1 MDMNKTNKLEKRGSR
16 MKKYLVLI
24 LVVALFVIPMSAC
37 VNNADDE
44 LVVGMELKYPPFETT
59 DANNNPDGISV
70 KFAYALGEYLG
81 RPVRIEGM
89 DWNGLIP
96 SLTTNKIDLII
107 SSMTIRPDRQEVV
120 NFSNPY
126 AKAQLS
132 LLVYK
137 DSPVWQ
143 FNDLKADGRKLAVK
157 KGTTG
162 HTFAIDNLPEKN
174 IVVFNEAS
182 ECILEVSQGRAD
194 AFIYDALSI
203 FNGNKLHPDTTRTLF
218 EPFQEDYEYWG
229 VAINKEDTQLLED
242 VNKFIKKYQD
252 EGGMDKL
259 ADEYLGEIKKV
270 FDDLDLP
277 FFFDID

>member
-1 MDMNKTNKLEKRGSR
+1 MRKILIIC
-16 MKKYLVLI
+16 LVLAI
-24 LVVALFVIPMSAC
+24 LIIPLSSC
-37 VNNADDE
+37 GKNDDSE

-59 DANNNPDGISV
+59 DANNIPDGISV
-70 KFAYALGEYLG
+70 KMAYALGEYLG

-120 NFSNPY
+120 NFSDPY

-137 DSPVWQ
+137 DSPIME
-143 FNDLKADGRKLAVK
+143 FNDLKGEDRKLAVK
-157 KGTTG
+157 KGSTG
-162 HTFAIDNLPEKN
+162 HTYAIDNLPEKN

-182 ECILEVSQGRAD
+182 ECVLEVAQGKAD
-194 AFIYDALSI
+194 AFIYDALTI
-203 FNGNKLHPDTTRTLF
+203 YNNNELHPDTTRTLF

-229 VAINKEDTQLLED
+229 VAINKEDTKLLED
-242 VNKFIKKYQD
+242 VNKFIKKHQD
-252 EGGMDKL
+252 EGGMNKL
-259 ADEYLGEIKKV
+259 ADEYLGDIKNV
-270 FDDLDLP
+270 FDELDLP

>member
-1 MDMNKTNKLEKRGSR
+1 
-16 MKKYLVLI
+16 MKKL
-24 LVVALFVIPMSAC
+24 LVVLFIIALLAVPLTAC
-37 VNNADDE
+37 QDKAEDE

-59 DANNNPDGISV
+59 DANNTPDGISV
-70 KFAYALGEYLG
+70 KMAYALGEYLG

-96 SLTTNKIDLII
+96 SLTTKKIDLII

-120 NFSNPY
+120 NFSDPY

-137 DSPVWQ
+137 DSPVME
-143 FNDLKADGRKLAVK
+143 FNDLKSDDRKLAVK
-157 KGTTG
+157 KGSTG
-162 HTFAIDNLPEKN
+162 HTYAIDNLPEGN

-182 ECILEVSQGRAD
+182 ECVLEVAQGRAD
-194 AFIYDALSI
+194 AFIYDALTI
-203 FNGNKLHPDTTRTLF
+203 FNNNELHPDTTRTLF

-229 VAINKEDTQLLED
+229 VAINKDDEDLLKD
-242 VNKFIKKYQD
+242 VNAFIKKFQD
-252 EGGMDKL
+252 DGGMNDL
-259 ADEYLGEIKKV
+259 ADEYLGGIKKI

>member
-1 MDMNKTNKLEKRGSR
+1 
-16 MKKYLVLI
+16 MKKLLVII
-24 LVVALFVIPMSAC
+24 LVIVILAIPLSSC
-37 VNNADDE
+37 SNKNGDE

-59 DANNNPDGISV
+59 DANNNPEGISV
-70 KFAYALGEYLG
+70 EFAYALGEYLG
-81 RPVRIEGM
+81 RPVRIESM
-89 DWNGLIP
+89 DWAGLIP
-96 SLTTNKIDLII
+96 SLTTKKIDLII

-120 NFSNPY
+120 NFSDPY

-137 DSPVWQ
+137 DSPVME
-143 FNDLKADGRKLAVK
+143 FNDLKAEGRKLAVK

-162 HTFAIDNLPEKN
+162 HTYAIDNLPEKN

-182 ECILEVSQGRAD
+182 ECILEVAQGRAD

-203 FNGNKLHPDTTRTLF
+203 FNGNELHPDTTRTLF

-259 ADEYLGEIKKV
+259 ADKYLGGIKKV

>member
-1 MDMNKTNKLEKRGSR
+1 
-16 MKKYLVLI
+16 MKKILI
-24 LVVALFVIPMSAC
+24 ILLAVVILAIPLSAC
-37 VNNADDE
+37 TQKDDSE
-44 LVVGMELKYPPFETT
+44 IVVGMELKYPPFETT

-70 KFAYALGEYLG
+70 KLAYALGEYLG

-96 SLTTNKIDLII
+96 SLTTKKIDLII

-120 NFSNPY
+120 NFSDPY
-126 AKAQLS
+126 VKAQLS

-137 DSPVWQ
+137 DSPVMH
-143 FNDLKADGRKLAVK
+143 FNDLKDDGRKLAVK

-162 HTFAIDNLPEKN
+162 HTYAIDNLPEKN

-182 ECILEVSQGRAD
+182 ECILEVAQGRAD

-203 FNGNKLHPDTTRTLF
+203 FNANQLHPDTTRPLF
-218 EPFQEDYEYWG
+218 ETFQEDYEYWG

-242 VNKFIKKYQD
+242 VNKFLKKYRD

-259 ADEYLGEIKKV
+259 ADEYLSEIKKV
-270 FDDLDLP
+270 FDELDLP
-277 FFFDID
+277 FMFDID

>member
-1 MDMNKTNKLEKRGSR
+1 
-16 MKKYLVLI
+16 MKKILI
-24 LVVALFVIPMSAC
+24 IILAVVILAIPLNAC
-37 VNNADDE
+37 TQKDDSE

-96 SLTTNKIDLII
+96 SLTTKKIDLII

-120 NFSNPY
+120 NFSDPY

-132 LLVYK
+132 LLVYI
-137 DSPVWQ
+137 DSPVMH

-162 HTFAIDNLPEKN
+162 HTYAIDNLPEKN

-182 ECILEVSQGRAD
+182 ECILEVAQGRAD

-203 FNGNKLHPDTTRTLF
+203 FNGNKLHPDATRTLF

-229 VAINKEDTQLLED
+229 VAINKEDEQLLKD
-242 VNKFIKKYQD
+242 VNKFIEKFQD
-252 EGGMDKL
+252 EGGMDNL
-259 ADEYLGEIKKV
+259 ADEYLGDIKKV